1 MLGASATL
9 VEVAGDFKRPFEAKF
24 AFCDEFLFAPERGSS
39 QFALSSS
46 RTHFA
51 GRPSV
56 TILPVHLRPPSIDQ
70 GVQAFLWALGL
81 GLFIWLGLLAIGVS
95 GATSFILAAVAGGLI
110 FLYVRIFGEEDLR
123 R

>member
-39 QFALSSS
+39 QFALSS
-46 RTHFA
+46 
-51 GRPSV
+51 SV